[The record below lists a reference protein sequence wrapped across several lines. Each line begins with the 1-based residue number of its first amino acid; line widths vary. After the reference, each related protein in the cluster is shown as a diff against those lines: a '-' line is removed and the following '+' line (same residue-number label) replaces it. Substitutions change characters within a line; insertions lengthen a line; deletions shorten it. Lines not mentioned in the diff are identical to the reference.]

1 MFNDTLFYG
10 DRLSRLRYNCTVK
23 TPTRLDRSF
32 FDQDTLTV
40 ARQLLGLKLI
50 KIEGPRRLGGIIT
63 ETEAYRGETDG
74 ACHARAGR
82 TPRTQVMYGPPG
94 FTYVYFNYGIH
105 WLLNFVTESDGFP
118 AAVLIRG
125 IEPTEGLDIIAAR
138 RADRPKS
145 QWTDGP
151 AKLCQALNIDQNHNN
166 RDSCDPNSTVFI
178 EIGAPIPDSRVTIG
192 PRVGLNKVLEPWKS
206 IPWRFQLKK

>member
-1 MFNDTLFYG
+1 M
-10 DRLSRLRYNCTVK
+10 RRLRYNCAVMS
-23 TPTRLDRSF
+23 PNRLERSF
-32 FDQDTLTV
+32 FDRDTVTV
-40 ARQLLGLKLI
+40 ARQLLGMKLI
-50 KIEGPRRLGGIIT
+50 KREGSRRIGGIIT
-63 ETEAYRGETDG
+63 ETEAYRGEEDD

-105 WLLNFVTESDGFP
+105 WLLNFVTEAEGFP

-125 IEPTEGLDIIAAR
+125 FEPSEGLDIIADR
-138 RADRPKS
+138 RVGRPKS

-166 RDSCDPNSTVFI
+166 FDSCHPDSPIFI

-192 PRVGLNKVLEPWKS
+192 PRVGFNKVLEPWKS
-206 IPWRFQLKK
+206 IPWRFRVIPK